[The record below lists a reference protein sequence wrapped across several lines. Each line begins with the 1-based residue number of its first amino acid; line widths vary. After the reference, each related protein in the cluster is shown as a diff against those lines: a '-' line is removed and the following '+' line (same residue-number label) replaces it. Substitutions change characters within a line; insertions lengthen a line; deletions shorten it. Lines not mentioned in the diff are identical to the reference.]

1 MEYWIEYCIE
11 CGHYEEQ
18 NHLTIITTTL
28 MCDCICH
35 DEEL

>member
-1 MEYWIEYCIE
+1 MEYCVE

-28 MCDCICH
+28 MCDCSCH
-35 DEEL
+35 ED